1 MLALFLCML
10 FAEKG
15 PSSKMEKS
23 VVNEFTKLMR
33 SERTGLIAKLGM
45 DKYNKLGGDASLAQR
60 IWKTN
65 KFFVDPSVRDQSSE
79 QPPPPYDE
87 SVASASPHKNSPIN
101 QPEGP
106 TIGHRRLRRDVAP
119 TKPQIVDW
127 FRAEFFNRREE
138 SKQTPFFTSDEDL
151 LQRLWFA

>member
-1 MLALFLCML
+1 VCERFPYSLL
-10 FAEKG
+10 FAGFE
-15 PSSKMEKS
+15 
-23 VVNEFTKLMR
+23 NW
-33 SERTGLIAKLGM
+33 AH
-45 DKYNKLGGDASLAQR
+45 A
-60 IWKTN
+60 N

-138 SKQTPFFTSDEDL
+138 YKQTPFFTSDEDL